1 MSSDAPD
8 RLKEFE
14 SLKEIESLKGIERL
28 ANRARQRLVETH
40 LDVEALKYWRSFFEQ
55 ELEKKKTEWDEL
67 DEERQATAT
76 LIERDERRL
85 VEINALQQE
94 IQRKHGEL
102 ETVMKKLGELDD
114 ILPRGSGYVDTLWH
128 EIYYDFKDE
137 YSDE

>member
-1 MSSDAPD
+1 MSNDAPD
-8 RLKEFE
+8 RLE
-14 SLKEIESLKGIERL
+14 EIQSLKGIERL
-28 ANRARQRLVETH
+28 VNRARQRLNETEMDYQS
-40 LDVEALKYWRSFFEQ
+40 LEYWQSFFKH
-55 ELEKKKTEWDEL
+55 ELEKKRTEWDEL

-114 ILPRGSGYVDTLWH
+114 ILPRGSGYVSRVDTLWH